1 MPDINDFIDKA
12 DRQPQVAKFEKQR
25 NAWEK
30 ARRHGMHLYVLG
42 RWALGWGVFMAA
54 FTFSWRIFVEHQE
67 QDWSGHP
74 ARILIFRIL
83 IWPVMGY
90 LMGLLLWHI
99 NEARFR
105 SNAQLPTSIAKQ

>member
-1 MPDINDFIDKA
+1 
-12 DRQPQVAKFEKQR
+12 
-25 NAWEK
+25 
-30 ARRHGMHLYVLG
+30 
-42 RWALGWGVFMAA
+42 MAA